1 MRAVVL
7 SEPGPADN
15 LVVQERP
22 MPPERDGWV
31 RIRVEAFGL
40 NRSELMTRLGLSGAA
55 VTFFGSSVS
64 SVRAWSTPHL
74 PEVA

>member
-1 MRAVVL
+1 
-7 SEPGPADN
+7 
-15 LVVQERP
+15 

-55 VTFFGSSVS
+55 VTFPRVLGIECAGVVDAAPAGSGLK
-64 SVRAWSTPHL
+64 PGQ
-74 PEVA
+74 PGQDF